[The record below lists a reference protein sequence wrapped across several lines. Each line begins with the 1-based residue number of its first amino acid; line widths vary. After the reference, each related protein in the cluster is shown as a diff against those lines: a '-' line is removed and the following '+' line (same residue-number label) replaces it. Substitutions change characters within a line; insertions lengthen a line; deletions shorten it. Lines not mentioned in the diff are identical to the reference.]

1 MPSDL
6 LGKIP
11 QWLKS
16 LHQME
21 NELRSAARQSLLLR
35 KDEASEYLAEAR
47 RLLEK
52 GHSATRRATNPQ
64 TVHKH
69 PCAKTAKSRMSRLCA
84 NRSPGARG

>member
-52 GHSATRRATNPQ
+52 ALSDEKGNEPPNGPQ
-64 TVHKH
+64 TPLRKD
-69 PCAKTAKSRMSRLCA
+69 
-84 NRSPGARG
+84 GEI